1 MRGVFIALCAA
12 ALLAGIAAGGA
23 SAITKPPGVSIVGC
37 KVNGGQA
44 TVPAG
49 TDVAIFAGWGTA
61 RYGLEFTW
69 LHDVTETAG
78 DGTGLPLV
86 DGVPIADPHQY
97 WNAPIPTTD
106 PTGWVT
112 WWIYD
117 TGITL
122 ASGQTMTVDFNE
134 VLAHPLTD
142 GFNPRAGVG
151 SAGPALGPRLCTIT
165 GV

>member
-1 MRGVFIALCAA
+1 MKGVFIALCAA
-12 ALLAGIAAGGA
+12 VLLAGVAASEA
-23 SAITKPPGVSIVGC
+23 SASTKPTGVSIVGC

-49 TDVAIFAGWGTA
+49 TDVVIFVGWVAA
-61 RYGLEFTW
+61 RYGLDLAF

-97 WNAPIPTTD
+97 WNAPIPTTG
-106 PTGWVT
+106 PTGWAT
-112 WWIYD
+112 WWVYD

-122 ASGQTMTVDFNE
+122 ASGQTMTVDLNL
-134 VLAHPLTD
+134 VLAHPITD
-142 GFNPRAGVG
+142 GLDPRAGVAP
-151 SAGPALGPRLCTIT
+151 AGPLLAPRLCTIT